1 MKTLRACNILVTGAS
16 GGIGIHICK
25 ALAAQGANLALVAH
39 PGTGLQELANS
50 LKSQSARVIC
60 RPVDIRDA
68 DERQRML
75 EWVQSELGQV
85 DVLVNNAGVEYT
97 SRYHEL
103 TSGQITDVLQVNLEA
118 PMLLVHSL
126 LPGMLNRKA
135 GHIVNI
141 SSLAGKSGPAC
152 QESYAA
158 TKAALVAFTFSL
170 RATYHDTG
178 VSASVVTP
186 GFVEAGIYSR
196 IKEAAGRPAPAL
208 LAATGAENV
217 AAAVVKSILKDKAEI
232 IVNRYPIRPVLALS
246 ALCPAFGERFAEWVG
261 ANDFFRT
268 VAEKTRGTGTVRF
281 RKP

>member
-1 MKTLRACNILVTGAS
+1 MKTLSGCNILVTGAS
-16 GGIGIHICK
+16 GGIGVHICK

-39 PGTGLQELANS
+39 PGTGLQELASS
-50 LKSQSARVIC
+50 LKSATVRVIA

-68 DERQRML
+68 NERQQML
-75 EWVQSELGQV
+75 DWVQAELGQI

-103 TSGQITDVLQVNLEA
+103 TPRQITDVLQVNLEA
-118 PMLLVHSL
+118 PMLLAHSL
-126 LPGMLNRKA
+126 LPGMLSRKS

-152 QESYAA
+152 QESYSA

-170 RATYHDTG
+170 RSTYRGSG
-178 VSASVVTP
+178 VSASVITP

-196 IKEAAGRPAPAL
+196 IKETAGRSAPAL
-208 LAATGAENV
+208 LAATGPENV
-217 AAAVVKSILKDKAEI
+217 AKAVVKSILSNKAEI
-232 IVNRYPIRPVLALS
+232 IVNRYPIRPVLALN
-246 ALCPAFGERFAEWVG
+246 ALWPAFSENFAEWVG
-261 ANDFFRT
+261 ANDFFRD
-268 VAEKTRGTGTVRF
+268 VADKAQGTGTVRM